1 MRKMTMNT
9 SLAKLAL
16 VSLLFSAGTGCQV
29 QAADFASQDT
39 LQNLNGTWASSSPE
53 DWYGGKGTR
62 EFTFKDKTWEL
73 KFTHALD
80 PAMTVKTFM
89 FRTEGPYVV
98 GAKNDKVDGAYN
110 GTFYEK
116 KKYVTLLTE
125 DPKIIQAFG
134 FSDCKLQYNVEVDVS
149 STGCAAWRPVEVC
162 GEDHDLFAMDDK
174 GVYFGVRP
182 ADNDMCAPE
191 KRPTAL
197 LQPVV
202 KQ

>member
-1 MRKMTMNT
+1 MKNIC
-9 SLAKLAL
+9 AQLAL
-16 VSLLFSAGTGCQV
+16 VALLSATNGF
-29 QAADFASQDT
+29 AAKASDFANQET
-39 LQNLNGTWASSSPE
+39 LQKLSGTWASSGPE

-62 EFTFKDKTWEL
+62 EFTFKDKTWSL

-80 PAMTVKTFM
+80 PAMNVKTFI
-89 FRTEGPYVV
+89 FRTEGPYEV
-98 GAKNDKVDGAYN
+98 GVKNDKVEGAYN

-134 FSDCKLQYNVEVDVS
+134 FADCKLQYNVEVDVS

-162 GEDHDLFAMDDK
+162 SEDYDLFAMDDK

-182 ADNDMCAPE
+182 ADNDMCTAD